1 MKGIKNMISKFSKV
15 FLEPNEV
22 AEIVG
27 VSRPTAYRIIR
38 ELNMELQQKGYVV
51 QIGKINKKYFEERFG
66 ISLDEI
72 TDQDSEKKG
81 A

>member
-1 MKGIKNMISKFSKV
+1 
-15 FLEPNEV
+15 
-22 AEIVG
+22 
-27 VSRPTAYRIIR
+27 
-38 ELNMELQQKGYVV
+38 MELQQKGFVV

>member
-1 MKGIKNMISKFSKV
+1 MISRFTKV
-15 FLEPNEV
+15 FLEPSEV

-38 ELNMELQQKGYVV
+38 DLNAELQQKGFVI

-66 ISLDEI
+66 VTVDEI
-72 TDQDSEKKG
+72 SDQTDARKG